1 MRKCISKGSCVL
13 KRENETFLKKQW
25 KQTIASYLTSFLP
38 EINPVLEFQI
48 FIVVTRRPLYS
59 LQTTVCFSPLTLIA
73 YQRCY
78 LSLMTFLSRGH
89 LKRPK
94 NSFQS
99 WWSSTSACT
108 VVAKNL
114 LMSLLKRLFFHW
126 SRYWFKFLIL
136 PKLGELFT
144 LGCLSVRSIRLN
156 RCMLH
161 KGNFNNNNNY
171 NRITFPVTQSAT
183 NMDPARRK
191 VSWGPFLW
199 HESLYD

>member
-1 MRKCISKGSCVL
+1 MKGSCVW
-13 KRENETFLKKQW
+13 KEKMKHFWKSNESKPLHHIWPHFSLR
-25 KQTIASYLTSFLP
+25 LTQDLNFRSLLLLP
-38 EINPVLEFQI
+38 
-48 FIVVTRRPLYS
+48 
-59 LQTTVCFSPLTLIA
+59 TTVCFSPLTLIA

-161 KGNFNNNNNY
+161 KSNFNNNNNY
-171 NRITFPVTQSAT
+171 NRITSPVTQSAT

-199 HESLYD
+199 HESLHD